1 MHIHQGRHHPPRCPG
16 DADDQGLTLGQR
28 SVQPEAHCRQTL
40 DADRGFGA
48 ASVNLSVNLQEA
60 ISAGVQLDGT
70 EPAVWLETG

>member
-28 SVQPEAHCRQTL
+28 SVQPEANCRQTL

-48 ASVNLSVNLQEA
+48 ASVNLQEA